1 METSLNRQLKLF
13 VVMFFQFQYHN
24 IIKVV
29 IFYILIKK
37 ERKRKWQKV
46 TNFKISEM
54 QIFGHLTKRHITALL
69 DKVVAI
75 QFYTR
80 KLNQFLLMTL

>member
-1 METSLNRQLKLF
+1 
-13 VVMFFQFQYHN
+13 MFFQFQYHN

-54 QIFGHLTKRHITALL
+54 QIFGHLTKSRMTALL

-75 QFYTR
+75 QFYTL
-80 KLNQFLLMTL
+80 KFNYFLLMTQKTT